1 MKYEV
6 FERILLDIDA
16 MDKKT
21 QKLYDD
27 GVDLLNIIEPY
38 NQAIWHLFGAYYG
51 KSGKDWIEWFIYEKD
66 GRKGITAH
74 DSRGNEICK
83 TQKELWKIIEKE
95 RTDDYVLPKMLSEKE
110 RKKVIE
116 DMLDGFTNLKL
127 SAKD

>member
-6 FERILLDIDA
+6 FSKVLSCIKELDE
-16 MDKKT
+16 KS
-21 QKLYDD
+21 QKAYEA
-27 GVDLLNIIEPY
+27 GIDLLNFIEPY
-38 NQAIWHLFGAYYG
+38 SQAIWHLFGAYYG

>member
-6 FERILLDIDA
+6 FSKVLSCIKELDE
-16 MDKKT
+16 KS
-21 QKLYDD
+21 QKLY
-27 GVDLLNIIEPY
+27 GVGIDLLNFTEPY
-38 NQAIWHLFGAYYG
+38 SQAIWHLFGAYYG
-51 KSGKDWIEWFIYEKD
+51 ESGKEWIEWFIYEKD